1 MNHQFSI
8 RILAILASACASALA
23 DTDSSPFEDLAEP
36 LKNEQ
41 RRTEVEQDRVRSSAL
56 FSYGRML
63 FQRRE
68 FPEALR
74 YYQRAVRYDSAAAT
88 ILQDIV
94 ALAFQLQRN
103 DEGIRYALLAAEKN
117 TQDPVAITQLAA
129 FLTKQQDYQRALK
142 LHEKSVAISAKL
154 EDKTEIPF
162 QRLDMARLY
171 FLTEDFEKSAECF
184 TEVMEALEFPEKY
197 GLNETQV
204 KRLSESPQQTIGLF
218 GEALFHIGR
227 LDEALAM
234 FQKAH
239 ADGADETLLSFRLA
253 KIHFKNGKSAKAM
266 EQLENY
272 FAAHPTPGTNAPYQ
286 LFADLLTQNNQE
298 ESQVAEQLITKL
310 EHLLE
315 STPNNSVLAYFL
327 AKQLI
332 ANDRV
337 DQAKTI
343 YLKLVDSELS
353 AGALQTLVTIHLQ
366 QQDTHGLLSVLR
378 QTIQK
383 TGSLDFV
390 QDQIQPLIEQ
400 PEKLEPFFEHLKNS
414 SKNDDPTADAATAI
428 SVGLLAIQAQR
439 FDLAEEMFLIAL
451 DRNKDSAIQTLT
463 TWGLRLFAADQ
474 PDRAADIFQRAI
486 DCDVEENNVAVLLY
500 YQSAALEF
508 SGKTDKA
515 VDKARAAFALQPESP
530 QLSNRIA
537 WILYHAK
544 RYQAAENEYEQV
556 LRTFDKNHG
565 SSDVR
570 THLRETRLVLSAIC
584 AQQERWNEAEEWLE
598 QVLDE
603 FPEDIGAMNDLGY
616 LWADQG
622 KRLNRA
628 LQMIQRAVAS
638 EPDNPAYRDSLG
650 WVYFRLGEFPSA
662 IRELEKACATEI
674 PDAIILDHLGDAYQ
688 AANHPQKAILAW
700 KRAIDGF
707 TDSTNPNWLE
717 KVKIKIRQ
725 FDSK

>member
-8 RILAILASACASALA
+8 RILTILAFACKSALA
-23 DTDSSPFEDLAEP
+23 DTGSSPFEDLAEP

-63 FQRRE
+63 VQRRE
-68 FPEALR
+68 FPKALR
-74 YYQRAVRYDSAAAT
+74 YYQRAVRYDSTAT
-88 ILQDIV
+88 PILQDIV

-117 TQDPVAITQLAA
+117 TQDPAAITQLAA
-129 FLTKQQDYQRALK
+129 FLTEQQDYQRALK
-142 LHEKSVAISAKL
+142 LYEKSLAIHVKL
-154 EDKTEIPF
+154 EDKNEIPF
-162 QRLDMARLY
+162 QQLKMARLY
-171 FLTEDFEKSAECF
+171 FLTENFEKSTQCF
-184 TEVMEALEFPEKY
+184 SAVTEALEHPEKY
-197 GLNETQV
+197 GLNEEQV
-204 KRLSESPQQTIGLF
+204 KRLAEKPQETFGLF
-218 GEALFHIGR
+218 GEAHFHLGR
-227 LDEALAM
+227 LKEALAM
-234 FQKAH
+234 FQRAH
-239 ADGADETLLSFRLA
+239 ANSANETLLSFRMA
-253 KIHFKNGKSAKAM
+253 KIHFEAGESVEAM

-272 FAAHPTPGTNAPYQ
+272 FAAHPAPGTNAPYQ
-286 LFADLLTQNNQE
+286 LLADLLAQNNQD

-310 EHLLE
+310 EHLLK
-315 STPNNSVLAYFL
+315 SSPNNSVLAYFL
-327 AKQLI
+327 ADQLL

-337 DQAKTI
+337 DQAQTV
-343 YLKLVDSELS
+343 YSELLDSELS

-366 QQDTHGLLSVLR
+366 QQDMHGLLSVLR
-378 QTIQK
+378 QIIQA

-390 QDQIQPLIEQ
+390 QDQIQPLIKH
-400 PEKLEPFFEHLKNS
+400 PEKLAPFFEHLKNS
-414 SKNDDPTADAATAI
+414 SKSDDSTADAATAI
-428 SVGLLAIQAQR
+428 ALGLLAIQAQR
-439 FDLAEEMFLIAL
+439 FDSAEEMFLVAL
-451 DRNKDSAIQTLT
+451 DRNKDAAIQTLT

-486 DCDVEENNVAVLLY
+486 DYDAEKNNVGVLLY

-508 SGKTDKA
+508 SGETDKA
-515 VDKARAAFALQPESP
+515 VEKARAAVAWQPESP

-556 LRTFDKNHG
+556 LSTFDKNHS

-570 THLRETRLVLSAIC
+570 THLRETRLILSAIC

-622 KRLNRA
+622 KRLNPA

-662 IRELEKACATEI
+662 VRELEKACAAEM

-707 TDSTNPNWLE
+707 TDATNPDWLE
-717 KVKIKIRQ
+717 EVKTKIRK